1 MLHCMLWSC
10 LAFDDASYMQR
21 VSFHFFKHILK
32 QAGRTWLQPPLQDL
46 MESVVVAASL
56 VVQPRVAQLQER
68 DSVDSA
74 AGAWLV

>member
-1 MLHCMLWSC
+1 MMHHICKELVFIS
-10 LAFDDASYMQR
+10 
-21 VSFHFFKHILK
+21 FKHILK